1 MLYRLLPLQDKRG
14 ATGPT
19 GLRSIGYRDRG
30 IGRIEQVQ
38 RLHGERCWRPCL
50 RQVLQQIADHPVNR
64 VHELLPWNLPNVRAR
79 LDQRKAA

>member
-1 MLYRLLPLQDKRG
+1 
-14 ATGPT
+14 
-19 GLRSIGYRDRG
+19 
-30 IGRIEQVQ
+30 
-38 RLHGERCWRPCL
+38 L